1 MSRHLQFYL
10 AGLVLVGG
18 LSSTPAC
25 SDPFTDLFNIAP
37 REPAT
42 TSSLQ
47 PECLPRAGSSPG
59 PRQHWVYRQYGGQI
73 CERRL
78 TLLRLPHP
86 PLR

>member
-37 REPAT
+37 RELAT

-47 PECLPRAGSSPG
+47 PERLPRAGSSPG
-59 PRQHWVYRQYGGQI
+59 HANTGSIGG
-73 CERRL
+73 
-78 TLLRLPHP
+78 TATANAGS
-86 PLR
+86 